1 MNSPVRFHEEAAR
14 RPSAGKDAASVA
26 GVVKAAPVLLTGA
39 ALVAGRWWHLDGGPA
54 GCDGLWMGLAV
65 AGAFGAGIVLAAR
78 RAPKAA
84 GTVLGVA
91 GVLAYTAVCGFSR
104 ELPPVL
110 LCAAPVV
117 GLGYW
122 LLGRFFWRAQKRA
135 ATAHQQQ
142 LELNGQRFEH
152 EQTMAGMSF
161 DRDRD
166 VASTYAAAQVQIANS
181 HATAALAVASIASDV
196 RGHPLLAHSD
206 ELKSM
211 LAGTGRATALPA
223 PGRARRVVGSDEV
236 FDYDRDAA

>member
-1 MNSPVRFHEEAAR
+1 MNSPVHFHEEAAR
-14 RPSAGKDAASVA
+14 RQSVGKDASSVG

-54 GCDGLWMGLAV
+54 GCDGLWMGLGV
-65 AGAFGAGIVLAAR
+65 AATFSAGIVLAAR

-84 GTVLGVA
+84 GAVLGAA
-91 GVLAYTAVCGFSR
+91 GALAYTAVCGFSR

-142 LELNGQRFEH
+142 LELNGQR
-152 EQTMAGMSF
+152 
-161 DRDRD
+161 
-166 VASTYAAAQVQIANS
+166 Y
-181 HATAALAVASIASDV
+181 
-196 RGHPLLAHSD
+196 
-206 ELKSM
+206 
-211 LAGTGRATALPA
+211 
-223 PGRARRVVGSDEV
+223 
-236 FDYDRDAA
+236 